1 MSHPLISKKRSKAI
15 TSALF
20 LIGLAI
26 LIFLDR
32 YWPGI
37 MVVIGLPLA
46 LKQLFDGRFQD
57 MVLTL
62 CVFIGFF
69 IVAQFNISWKIL
81 IPIFFT
87 MAAIYIL
94 CREWVED
101 KVLSEEEKEEDLN
114 KEIEENHN
122 KAP

>member
-1 MSHPLISKKRSKAI
+1 MARLLISKKRSKAI

-20 LIGLAI
+20 LIGFAV
-26 LIFLDR
+26 LIFSDH

-46 LKQLFDGRFQD
+46 LKQFFDGRFQD

-81 IPIFFT
+81 IPIFFI
-87 MAAIYIL
+87 MAAVYIL
-94 CREWVED
+94 CREWI
-101 KVLSEEEKEEDLN
+101 EEKLMSENEREEDLN
-114 KEIEENHN
+114 KEIEEDSDQTS
-122 KAP
+122 